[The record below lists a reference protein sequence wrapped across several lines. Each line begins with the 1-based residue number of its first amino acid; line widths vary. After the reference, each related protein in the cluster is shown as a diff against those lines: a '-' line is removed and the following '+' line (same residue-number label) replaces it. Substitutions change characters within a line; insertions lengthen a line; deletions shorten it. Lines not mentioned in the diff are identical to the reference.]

1 MAGFGEIVVFY
12 VRCPIVIAT
21 PSHGTAYDKA
31 GKGIASPDNL
41 RAAIELAA
49 ALAQRRKNIG
59 GKRYN
64 TDLTSKAG
72 EH

>member
-21 PSHGTAYDKA
+21 PGHGTANDIA

-41 RAAIELAA
+41 RAAIDLTATMI
-49 ALAQRRKNIG
+49 QRRKNAG
-59 GKRYN
+59 DKRYN
-64 TDLTSKAG
+64 TDLTSKTG